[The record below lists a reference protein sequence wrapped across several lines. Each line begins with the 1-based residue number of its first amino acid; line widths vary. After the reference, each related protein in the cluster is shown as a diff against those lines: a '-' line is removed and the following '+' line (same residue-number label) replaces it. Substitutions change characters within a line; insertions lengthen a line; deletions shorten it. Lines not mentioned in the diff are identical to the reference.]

1 MIVERWRL
9 VVDDGASASFGLAA
23 DEWLMGH
30 HRGDDGFD
38 ATLRLY
44 TYESHCALVGR
55 FQDVATEVRLDEC
68 DRAGVA
74 VNRRPTGGGAILM
87 GRDQLGVALTFAADR
102 ADLPGLPAHLY
113 TYLAAGVLE
122 GLATLGVEG
131 RFRPKNDLEANG
143 RKIAGLGVC
152 RDASGGM
159 LFHTSLLVDLDV
171 PLMLRLLSIPAEKI
185 SDKVLRFV
193 ADRTTTVRRET
204 GRLVTIDEARAAV
217 AAGYARRFG
226 AELVAGPLT
235 ATELEAIQQL
245 VRTKY
250 DTTEWIDQRRL
261 DAADGDPRA
270 QSRAALV
277 GACFGPAGAGVGHAM
292 TKTPGGLLRVYAA
305 LSGDTIKS
313 ILVTGDFFADPATVT
328 GLESRLKWA
337 PAEAATIEAAVEAE
351 VGAFGVAHLESSALA
366 AVIVKAVDN
375 AKRARSAG

>member
-1 MIVERWRL
+1 MERWRL
-9 VVDDGASASFGLAA
+9 IVDDGASAAFGLAA

-44 TYESHCALVGR
+44 TYASHCALVGR

-68 DRAGVA
+68 ERAGVA

-102 ADLPGLPAHLY
+102 PGLPGLPAHLY
-113 TYLAAGVLE
+113 THLSAGVMDALE
-122 GLATLGVEG
+122 AVGLQP
-131 RFRPKNDLEANG
+131 RFRPKNDLEVEG

-152 RDASGGM
+152 RDATGGM

-193 ADRTTTVRRET
+193 ADRTTTVRRAT
-204 GRLVTIDEARAAV
+204 GRDVTIDEMRDAV

-226 AELVAGPLT
+226 AELVAAPLVE
-235 ATELEAIQQL
+235 AELAAIDDL
-245 VRTKY
+245 IRTKY
-250 DTTEWIDQRRL
+250 GTSEWIDQRRL

-270 QSRAALV
+270 QSRAALQ
-277 GACFGPAGAGVGHAM
+277 GACFGPAGAGVGHAVS
-292 TKTPGGLLRVYAA
+292 KTPGGLLRVYAA
-305 LSGDTIKS
+305 LSGETIKS
-313 ILVTGDFFADPATVT
+313 VLVTGDFFADPAIVT

-337 PAEAATIEAAVEAE
+337 PAEAATIEAAVQAE
-351 VGAFGVAHLESSALA
+351 VGAFGVAHLESAALA
-366 AVIVKAVDN
+366 AVIIKAVDN
-375 AKRARSAG
+375 AKRARSTG

>member
-1 MIVERWRL
+1 MERWRL
-9 VVDDGASASFGLAA
+9 IVDDGASAAFGLAA

-30 HRGDDGFD
+30 HRGDDAFD

-55 FQDVATEVRLDEC
+55 FQDVSTEVRLDEC
-68 DRAGVA
+68 DREGVS

-87 GRDQLGVALTFAADR
+87 GRDQLGVALTFGANR

-113 TYLAAGVLE
+113 TYLSTGVLDALE
-122 GLATLGVEG
+122 SVGLEA
-131 RFRPKNDLEANG
+131 RFRPKNDLEVDG

-193 ADRTTTVRRET
+193 ADRTTTVRRAT
-204 GRLVTIDEARAAV
+204 GRDVSIDEMRTAV

-226 AELVAGPLT
+226 AELVEVPLS
-235 ATELEAIQQL
+235 ADELAAIDEL

-250 DTTEWIDQRRL
+250 DTIEWIDQRRL

-277 GACFGPAGAGVGHAM
+277 GSCFGPAGAGVGHAVS
-292 TKTPGGLLRVYAA
+292 KTPGGLLRVYAA

-313 ILVTGDFFADPATVT
+313 VLVTGDFFADPTTVT
-328 GLESRLKWA
+328 RLESRLKWA
-337 PAEAATIEAAVEAE
+337 PADPATIQAAVEAE
-351 VGAFGVAHLESSALA
+351 VGSFGVAHLESATLA

>member
-1 MIVERWRL
+1 MERWRL
-9 VVDDGASASFGLAA
+9 IVDDGASAAFGLAA

-30 HRGDDGFD
+30 HRGDDAFD

-44 TYESHCALVGR
+44 TYASHCALVGR
-55 FQDVATEVRLDEC
+55 FQDLATEVRLDEC
-68 DRAGVA
+68 AREGVT

-87 GRDQLGVALTFAADR
+87 GADQLGVALTFAADR
-102 ADLPGLPAHLY
+102 PDLPGLPAHLY
-113 TYLAAGVLE
+113 TYLSGGVVDGLE
-122 GLATLGVEG
+122 SMGVQP

-204 GRLVTIDEARAAV
+204 GREVTIDEAREAV

-226 AELVAGPLT
+226 ATLVEAPLTPAELAEIDHLVA
-235 ATELEAIQQL
+235 
-245 VRTKY
+245 TKY
-250 DTTEWIDQRRL
+250 ATDEWIDQRRL

-292 TKTPGGLLRVYAA
+292 SKTPGGLLRVYAA
-305 LSGDTIKS
+305 LSGETIKS
-313 ILVTGDFFADPATVT
+313 VLVTGDFFADPATVT
-328 GLESRLKWA
+328 RLEARLKWA
-337 PAEAATIEAAVEAE
+337 PAEPATIRAAVDAE
-351 VGAFGVAHLESSALA
+351 VGPLGVAHLASAELA
-366 AVIVKAVDN
+366 AVIEKAVDN
-375 AKRARSAG
+375 AKRARSAAG

>member
-1 MIVERWRL
+1 VERWRL
-9 VVDDGASASFGLAA
+9 IVDDGASAAFGLAA

-30 HRGDDGFD
+30 HAGSDGYD

-44 TYESHCALVGR
+44 TYESHCALIGR
-55 FQDVATEVRLDEC
+55 FQDLATEVRLDEC
-68 DRAGVA
+68 AREGVD

-102 ADLPGLPAHLY
+102 PDLPGPPAHLY
-113 TYLAAGVLE
+113 THLAAGVVE
-122 GLATLGVEG
+122 GLETMGVKP
-131 RFRPKNDLEANG
+131 RFRPKNDLEASG

-204 GRLVTIDEARAAV
+204 GRDVTIEEARAAV
-217 AAGYARRFG
+217 AAGYAQRFG
-226 AELVAGPLT
+226 AELVTQPLNV
-235 ATELEAIQQL
+235 AELSAIDDL
-245 VRTKY
+245 IRTKY
-250 DTTEWIDQRRL
+250 ATTEWIDQRRL

-292 TKTPGGLLRVYAA
+292 SKTPGGLLRVYVA
-305 LSGDTIKS
+305 LSGETIKS
-313 ILVTGDFFADPATVT
+313 VLVTGDFFADPTTVT
-328 GLESRLKWA
+328 RLEARLKWA
-337 PAEAATIEAAVEAE
+337 PAEPATIRAAVDAE
-351 VGAFGVAHLESSALA
+351 VGEAGVEYLASFELA
-366 AVIVKAVDN
+366 AIIEKAVDN
-375 AKRARSAG
+375 AKRARSAAL